1 MRWLVFEIFWLDGFV
16 VCICVIYVNFNRI
29 IRISWKFFFSFGVEI
44 GNFLIIIY
52 YCSWFNL

>member
-16 VCICVIYVNFNRI
+16 VCICVIYDYFNRI

-44 GNFLIIIY
+44 GNF
-52 YCSWFNL
+52 